1 MKILVTGGAGFIG
14 SHIVDCLISQGYE
27 VVVVDNLSTG
37 RIGNVNQKARFYNID
52 ITNSNEIEKVFLKE
66 KPSIVSH
73 QAAQKNVRLSVEN
86 PVLYL
91 RDNGI
96 GTLNI
101 LENCRKYNTEKIVFA
116 STGGAIYDSADLPVK
131 ETSKLNPLS
140 PYGITKLLGELYLKF
155 YNETYG
161 LRYAALRYGNVYG
174 PRQDAEGEAG
184 VVSIF
189 ANLMIQNKAPA
200 IFGDGEQTRDFVY
213 VEDVVNANILAI
225 ENRGADNNPLNI
237 STCKET
243 SVNEIFLML
252 KKIIGFG
259 GNALHTKSKDGEIR
273 RIFLSYEKAK
283 NALDWQPQIALEEG
297 LKRTV
302 ESIKNKGNIQD
313 LGIKRTV
320 EPIKNETDI

>member
-14 SHIVDCLISQGYE
+14 SHIVDGLISKGYE
-27 VVVVDNLSTG
+27 VVVVDNLSSG
-37 RIGNVNQKARFYNID
+37 KIENVNQKARFYQVD
-52 ITNSNEIEKVFLKE
+52 ISNREEIEGVFLRE
-66 KPSIVSH
+66 KPSIVNH
-73 QAAQKNVRLSVEN
+73 HAAQKNVRLSVEN
-86 PVLYL
+86 PIFYL

-116 STGGAIYDSADLPVK
+116 STGGAIYDSSDLPVR

-161 LRYAALRYGNVYG
+161 LRYVSLRYGNVYG

-189 ANLMIQNKAPA
+189 ANSMIQNKAPV

-213 VEDVVNANILAI
+213 VNDVVNANILAI
-225 ENRGADNNPLNI
+225 ESSKADNNPFNI
-237 STCKET
+237 ATCKET
-243 SVNEIFLML
+243 SINEIFLML
-252 KKIIGFG
+252 KKIMGYEG
-259 GNALHTKSKDGEIR
+259 DAVHTKSKEGEIR
-273 RIFLSYEKAK
+273 RIFLSYDKAK
-283 NALDWQPQIALEEG
+283 SALDWQPQTALEAG
-297 LKRTV
+297 LKNTAD
-302 ESIKNKGNIQD
+302 SIIRK
-313 LGIKRTV
+313 
-320 EPIKNETDI
+320 